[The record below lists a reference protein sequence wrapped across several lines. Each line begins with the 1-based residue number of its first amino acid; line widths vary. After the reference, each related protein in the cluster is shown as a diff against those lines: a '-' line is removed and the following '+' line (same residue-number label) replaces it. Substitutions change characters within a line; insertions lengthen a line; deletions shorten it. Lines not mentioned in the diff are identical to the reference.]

1 MTELHF
7 FIESLPTP
15 TGVMRLVTDDEG
27 LVRALDW
34 HDCADRLNRL
44 LRLQYGEAR
53 TLVKSRIEASG
64 ARRALEAYFDGE
76 ISGIEALKVKTG
88 GTPFQREV
96 WSALRG
102 IPAGITASY
111 GEIAARIG
119 RQKAVRA
126 VGMANNGNPVA
137 IVVPCHRVIGA
148 DGSLTGYGGGL
159 ERKLW
164 LLRHEGA
171 LV

>member
-7 FIESLPTP
+7 FIESMLTP
-15 TGVMRLVTDDEG
+15 TGAMQLVTDEDG
-27 LVRALDW
+27 HVRALDW
-34 HDCADRLNRL
+34 VECEERLSRL
-44 LRLQYGEAR
+44 LRLQYGEGR
-53 TLVKSRIEASG
+53 TLVEPRAEASG
-64 ARRALEAYFDGE
+64 ARRALEAYFAGE

-96 WSALRG
+96 WSALRE
-102 IPAGITASY
+102 IPAGRTASY
-111 GEIAARIG
+111 GEIATRIG
-119 RQKAVRA
+119 RRKAVRA

-171 LV
+171 AI